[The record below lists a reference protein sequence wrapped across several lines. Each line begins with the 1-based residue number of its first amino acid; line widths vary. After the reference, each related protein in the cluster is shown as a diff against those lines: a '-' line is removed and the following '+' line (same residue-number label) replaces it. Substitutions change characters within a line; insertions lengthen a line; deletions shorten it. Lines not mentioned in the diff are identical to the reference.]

1 MNRSP
6 LQRPA
11 EERAE
16 YAYHLLRVATE
27 HFQTPPSGLTPE
39 QHRQAERQAR
49 QTFALE
55 SLVLSSP
62 EARDTLIPEQR
73 LEDSL
78 REIRQRYADEEAF
91 LGDLAEN
98 HLDEP
103 TLRQALRRELIFDA
117 VMQRVGAGGE
127 TITEVDERLFYEF
140 HQDRFTTPERRTVR
154 HILVTINDD
163 FAENRRDAALARIE
177 RIAAELARQPDGF
190 GALARQHSECPTAME
205 EGRLGSVTRGTL
217 FPTLDAALFT
227 LQAGEVSAI
236 LESELGFHLL
246 WCEAVAPSV
255 CVTFEQARP
264 KIHAALDA
272 RQRHERQK
280 EWIARLRKR
289 DAIAVA

>member
-6 LQRPA
+6 LQRAA

-27 HFQTPPSGLTPE
+27 RFQTLPGGLTPE
-39 QHRQAERQAR
+39 QRGQAEHQAR

-62 EARDTLIPEQR
+62 EARDTLVPEQR
-73 LEDSL
+73 LEEAL
-78 REIRQRYADEEAF
+78 REVRQRYADQDTFQA
-91 LGDLAEN
+91 DLAEN
-98 HLDEP
+98 GLDEQ
-103 TLRQALRRELIFDA
+103 TLRRALQRELIFDA

-127 TITEVDERLFYEF
+127 AITEVDERLFYEF
-140 HQDRFTTPERRTVR
+140 HQERFASPERRTVR

-177 RIAAELARQPDGF
+177 RIAAELGGRPDDF
-190 GALARQHSECPTAME
+190 GALARRHSECPTAME
-205 EGRLGSVTRGTL
+205 DGRLGTVARGTL
-217 FPTLDAALFT
+217 FPALDTALFA
-227 LQAGEVSAI
+227 LRAGEISAI

-246 WCEAVAPSV
+246 WCEAVEPSV
-255 CVTFEQARP
+255 AVTFEQARP

-272 RQRHERQK
+272 RRRHERQK
-280 EWIARLRKR
+280 TWIARLRKR
-289 DAIAVA
+289 DSALA